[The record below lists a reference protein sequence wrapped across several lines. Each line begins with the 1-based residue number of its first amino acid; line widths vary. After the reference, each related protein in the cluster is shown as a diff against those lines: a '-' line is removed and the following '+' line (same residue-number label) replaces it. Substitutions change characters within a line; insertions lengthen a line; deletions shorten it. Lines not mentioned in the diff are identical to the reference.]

1 MRRGGIVK
9 ILQYCEKVGRF
20 PLHNDEPRDKR
31 LFRISVS
38 LADGIP
44 DFAMCFD
51 GYRRTFVMAR
61 GRLHG
66 GMAVV
71 VMDMHAAGRPH
82 GPSGEGLIKH
92 GTVRTP
98 KTNCTFVVFDV
109 EADSWEELLL
119 MIDVWMELLGGPA
132 VGTAVKFV
140 SDFAPT
146 DWADSSGKLKKLFQF
161 GPMKNGNALVEHE
174 EMETAIDEAEVQV
187 HRIKEGQPRRA
198 VQGAC
203 AP

>member
-1 MRRGGIVK
+1 
-9 ILQYCEKVGRF
+9 
-20 PLHNDEPRDKR
+20 
-31 LFRISVS
+31 
-38 LADGIP
+38 
-44 DFAMCFD
+44 
-51 GYRRTFVMAR
+51 
-61 GRLHG
+61 
-66 GMAVV
+66 MAVV

-187 HRIKEGQPRRA
+187 HRIKEGALSTAADKKNSPDVLFKELAHHKRCGDKKAKAAAAAKVKDEKHRLFCCSWTQRSGSRWTQTSSLA
-198 VQGAC
+198 
-203 AP
+203 